1 MEDIFITVFL
11 PVLVLFVSGP
21 YMHLL
26 GFGQFL
32 LDIAFGYE
40 MLHPMANQ
48 PGSDPREMD
57 EEGGGDRPPDRGC
70 RIDGSGDARNARE
83 EIKRER

>member
-1 MEDIFITVFL
+1 
-11 PVLVLFVSGP
+11 
-21 YMHLL
+21 
-26 GFGQFL
+26 
-32 LDIAFGYE
+32 

-57 EEGGGDRPPDRGC
+57 EEGGDHPTDRGC